1 MPHSK
6 ILALGVLYKEEEEEE
21 ATVTC
26 LLNCNMDWMVN

>member
-6 ILALGVLYKEEEEEE
+6 ILALGVLYKEEEEE

-26 LLNCNMDWMVN
+26 LLSCNMDWMVN